1 MTQLG
6 ARTAGGCRSGTA
18 RGPCEISRVVRD
30 ATGGSAG
37 FRATCEAIIRAR
49 TELEDALRVEEGHEV
64 HEEEQQEK
72 RSMLEGIDE
81 GLLLRSLIVAV
92 KP

>member
-1 MTQLG
+1 M
-6 ARTAGGCRSGTA
+6 RSAGFSVIRQEDVT
-18 RGPCEISRVVRD
+18 
-30 ATGGSAG
+30 AG
-37 FRATCEAIIRAR
+37 FRATCEAMIRAR

-64 HEEEQQEK
+64 YEEEQHKK

-92 KP
+92 KR